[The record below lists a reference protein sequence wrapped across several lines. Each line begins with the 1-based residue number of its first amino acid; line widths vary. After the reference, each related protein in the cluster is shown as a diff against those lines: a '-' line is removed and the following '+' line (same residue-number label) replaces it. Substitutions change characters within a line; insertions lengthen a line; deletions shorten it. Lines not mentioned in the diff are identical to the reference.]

1 MKKDLLTLA
10 DIDLNDLE
18 NLFELTRK
26 MKADR
31 GKSNYRPLAGKSIGM
46 IFAKSSTRTRVSFE
60 VGISELGGNSL
71 YLDEGRMQV
80 GRGET
85 VADTANVLSRYLH
98 GIVIRTFSHQG
109 VEELARVATIPVINA
124 LTDEY
129 HPCQILADMYTILE
143 YSGKVKGTKLVFTGD
158 CQSNI
163 ANSLILGAKL
173 TGMELVFAAPEEFK
187 PRADIIG
194 GASNISWES
203 DPVKAAK
210 DADYL
215 YTDVFVS
222 MGFEEE
228 RKMRLEKLMPYQLS
242 MAMVKAAKPSVKV
255 LHCLPAHRDEE
266 IAAEVM
272 DSEYSIVF
280 DEAENRLHVQKALL
294 SMLLD
299 K

>member
-1 MKKDLLTLA
+1 
-10 DIDLNDLE
+10 
-18 NLFELTRK
+18 
-26 MKADR
+26 
-31 GKSNYRPLAGKSIGM
+31 
-46 IFAKSSTRTRVSFE
+46 
-60 VGISELGGNSL
+60 
-71 YLDEGRMQV
+71 
-80 GRGET
+80 
-85 VADTANVLSRYLH
+85 
-98 GIVIRTFSHQG
+98 
-109 VEELARVATIPVINA
+109 
-124 LTDEY
+124 
-129 HPCQILADMYTILE
+129 
-143 YSGKVKGTKLVFTGD
+143 
-158 CQSNI
+158 
-163 ANSLILGAKL
+163 
-173 TGMELVFAAPEEFK
+173 MELVFAAPEEFK
-187 PRADIIG
+187 PRADVIG

-242 MAMVKAAKPSVKV
+242 MAMVKAAKPDVKV

-272 DSEYSIVF
+272 DSKHSIVF

-294 SMLLD
+294 SMLFD